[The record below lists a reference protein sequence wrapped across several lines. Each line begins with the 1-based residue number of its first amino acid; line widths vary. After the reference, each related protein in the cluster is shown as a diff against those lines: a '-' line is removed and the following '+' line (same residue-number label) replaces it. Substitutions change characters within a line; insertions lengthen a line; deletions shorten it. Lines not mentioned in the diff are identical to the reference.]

1 MCVCTMC
8 RDAPLPP
15 PRPLGGFAE
24 RLSCACT
31 QVVLEPNADKAERTA
46 VHKCIRTHFAP
57 LESDSVKCEVGGGGA
72 GAGADAQ
79 ATAVRVFHPRG
90 DAGAWREGAL
100 RGRDVQKQGD
110 KRPAKR
116 QRVDDGARVD
126 PKYKFVRFT
135 LFKENRDTMG
145 AISELCRYAPHR
157 LATRL
162 PCACGDA
169 RAPGGATDTG
179 RKTGVERAQAALGMT
194 GADVTAVTGRQC
206 SSLGS
211 SRTQVQKTGVH
222 VRCST

>member
-1 MCVCTMC
+1 VSDRCGAMLRC
-8 RDAPLPP
+8 RPLA
-15 PRPLGGFAE
+15 LGGFAE

-31 QVVLEPNADKAERTA
+31 QVVLEPNADKAKRTA

-57 LESDSVKCEVGGGGA
+57 LESDSVKCEVGGGA
-72 GAGADAQ
+72 SKDAQ

-145 AISELCRYAPHR
+145 AISELCRYGPQR
-157 LATRL
+157 FATGL
-162 PCACGDA
+162 PCACGD
-169 RAPGGATDTG
+169 R
-179 RKTGVERAQAALGMT
+179 R
-194 GADVTAVTGRQC
+194 
-206 SSLGS
+206 
-211 SRTQVQKTGVH
+211 RTQDGRGAGANCAWQERG
-222 VRCST
+222 